1 MTTSCTLSSCGRQ
14 LQCVFA
20 SIKKFLYVCYRY
32 NLTYRDL
39 CIGRNQVRLV
49 GGSGKNQG
57 RVEIY
62 HDGQWGTVCDDGWGI
77 DDAHAVCREVGFS
90 SASSYKDKA
99 YFGQGSGQIWL
110 DDVACAGSE
119 RYLQDCSHSGWGK
132 HNCGH
137 SEDAGVICY
146 GKIYF

>member
-1 MTTSCTLSSCGRQ
+1 MT
-14 LQCVFA
+14 F
-20 SIKKFLYVCYRY
+20 
-32 NLTYRDL
+32 RDL
-39 CIGRNQVRLV
+39 YIGRNQVRLV

-62 HDGQWGTVCDDGWGI
+62 HDGQWGTVCDDAWGI
-77 DDAHAVCREVGFS
+77 EDAHAVCREVGFS
-90 SASSYKDKA
+90 SASAYKDKA

-110 DDVACAGSE
+110 DDVACGGSE
-119 RYLQDCSHSGWGK
+119 RYLQDCSHAGWGK

-146 GKIYF
+146 GKIYFEHLYVTNIISIL

>member
-1 MTTSCTLSSCGRQ
+1 MFLSP
-14 LQCVFA
+14 V
-20 SIKKFLYVCYRY
+20 
-32 NLTYRDL
+32 
-39 CIGRNQVRLV
+39 LV
-49 GGSGKNQG
+49 KSPFNAF
-57 RVEIY
+57 VP
-62 HDGQWGTVCDDGWGI
+62 
-77 DDAHAVCREVGFS
+77 
-90 SASSYKDKA
+90 A

-110 DDVACAGSE
+110 DDVACGGSE